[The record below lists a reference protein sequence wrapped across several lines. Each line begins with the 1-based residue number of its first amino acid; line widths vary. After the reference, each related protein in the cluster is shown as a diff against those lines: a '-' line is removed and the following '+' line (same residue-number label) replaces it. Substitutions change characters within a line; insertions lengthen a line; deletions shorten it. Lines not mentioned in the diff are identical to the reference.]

1 MRRAGIGICAAAAA
15 AACVLTGCSMLDQVV
30 GADDWKGW
38 KPSMTSLQVSRDGS
52 LTETILDTLDQ
63 SYYDADEL
71 QDMVA
76 RSVRIYNEDAGE
88 AALNVSE
95 YTVEQQ
101 NLKLVIHY
109 ASGEDYRSYNQ
120 LVFFDGSMLD
130 AEMEGFLF
138 SNSFRRVER
147 GKVVQEDVPNAEAL
161 AHKEYRVT
169 ISDDG
174 HAVQVP
180 GKICYVSRNAE
191 PVNSHAAQP
200 LTEKPEKK
208 AEKETEAGL
217 LLPSN
222 AVYRKP
228 ETVTETEKKPELSG
242 EEKDRGYIY
251 VLYEKDPEESGGD
264 MLQALVKTSSR

>member
-1 MRRAGIGICAAAAA
+1 MRRAEIGICAAAAA
-15 AACVLTGCSMLDQVV
+15 AACILTGCSMLDQVV
-30 GADDWKGW
+30 GADDWKSW
-38 KPSMTSLQVSRDGS
+38 KPAVTTLQVYQDGS
-52 LTETILDTLDQ
+52 LTETILDTLNQ

-76 RSVRIYNEDAGE
+76 RSVRLYNEDAGE
-88 AALNVSE
+88 AALNVTE

-101 NLKLVIHY
+101 NLKLVIQY

-120 LVFFDGSMLD
+120 LVFFDGSMLE

-138 SNSFRRVER
+138 ANSFRRVER
-147 GKVVQEDVPNAEAL
+147 GKVVQEDVPNAEVL
-161 AHKEYRVT
+161 ARKEYRVT
-169 ISDDG
+169 ITDAG

-180 GKICYVSRNAE
+180 GKICYVSGNAE

-200 LTEKPEKK
+200 LKEKPEKQ
-208 AEKETEAGL
+208 AENETDAGL

-228 ETVTETEKKPELSG
+228 EPATEKKPELSG
-242 EEKDRGYIY
+242 EEKDRSYIY
-251 VLYEKDPEESGGD
+251 VLYEKDPEETGRD
-264 MLQALVKTSSR
+264 VLQALVNKKE